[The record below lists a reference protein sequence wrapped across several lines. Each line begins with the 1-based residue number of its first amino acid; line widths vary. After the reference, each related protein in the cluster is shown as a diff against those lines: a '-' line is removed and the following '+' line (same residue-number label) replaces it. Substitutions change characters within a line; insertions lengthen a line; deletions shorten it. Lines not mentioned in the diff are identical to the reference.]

1 MASFGTGL
9 LLIAVLYYL
18 AEIFTSA
25 GLVMMSF
32 ALTVVWVSSLLYLL
46 VQGRS
51 LRGTIAMP
59 ITIAEKGKEFH
70 TEITLH
76 HGKRLGYR
84 RLRMLV
90 LYKNTLEKKYQ
101 KKIVTAEHVPAGESS
116 FQYSLTVNA
125 PGNYEFVLKRLWAY
139 DLLGLFCLSKKENS
153 TANAL
158 VLPEFHEVP
167 LRIGEGVRNFYMDAD
182 VYDELRPG
190 YDPAE
195 TFGVREFRDGDKLP
209 NVHWKLSAKADEL
222 MVRENSLPKAC
233 PIIMFLNFG
242 EKDADIAPEQAASLS
257 FSLMDAGV
265 GHFAVWRSR
274 ESGDLVRA
282 GVYDE
287 ESFYR
292 FLTTMMMDKCAESYE
307 GIRERYYEKYRGER
321 GLYEILFEDGKVT
334 CGGEEISLDS
344 QSELILN

>member
-1 MASFGTGL
+1 MASFGIGL
-9 LLIAVLYYL
+9 LLMAVLYYL
-18 AEIFTSA
+18 AEIFTST
-25 GLVMMSF
+25 GLVMMTF
-32 ALTVVWVSSLLYLL
+32 ALAVVWVTSLLYLL
-46 VQGRS
+46 VPGRG
-51 LRGTIAMP
+51 LRGSIVMP

-70 TEITLH
+70 TEIILH
-76 HGKRLGYR
+76 HGRVLGYR
-84 RLRMLV
+84 KVQMLV

-101 KKIVTAEHVPAGESS
+101 KKILTAEHVPAGDTS

-125 PGNYEFVLKRLWAY
+125 PGNYEFILKKLWAY
-139 DLLGLFCLSKKENS
+139 DLLGLFCLAKRGGS

-158 VLPEFHEVP
+158 VLPEFHEVA

-190 YDPAE
+190 FDPAE

-209 NVHWKLSAKADEL
+209 NVHWKLSAKADEM

-233 PIIMFLNFG
+233 PIILFLNFG
-242 EKDADIAPEQAASLS
+242 EEDADTAPEQAASLS

-265 GHFAVWRSR
+265 GHYGVWRSR

-292 FLTTMMMDKCAESYE
+292 FLTTMMMDKCAEAHE

-321 GLYEILFEDGKVT
+321 GLYEILFEGGKVT
-334 CGGEEISLDS
+334 CGGEEISLDE
-344 QSELILN
+344 QAELILN